1 MGVVGRASDA
11 KLIIA
16 TLAVAVVVIAVGLMV
31 ANIGRFDLGEGG
43 EPLGPEAYAVAEI
56 LAYTLVPIFL
66 FIGLWLVLSGSRRK
80 GARGKASPTGSRS
93 MAGYIALM
101 ALVGAVIIFASL
113 TDGQIIGAPGDGD
126 GDGVDEPEQEEGPVV
141 APDGGQG
148 SLLILGFLI
157 VIAVLGLSM
166 VPRYLRSRPVLASR
180 AAGAMEMRRAKAI
193 VDKAVD
199 DLYAGE
205 DARSVIV
212 RTYQSMSRLVAARLS
227 DSSTL
232 TPRELAAIAE
242 GRFRWPRGPTE
253 ELTVLFEEAWYS
265 DHAMSEEKKER
276 ALRCLGEISTSFHHG
291 GGDGRAAEA
300 VHQLR

>member
-1 MGVVGRASDA
+1 MVGRASDV
-11 KLIIA
+11 KLMIA
-16 TLAVAVVVIAVGLMV
+16 TLAMATVVTAVGLMV

-43 EPLGPEAYAVAEI
+43 EPLGPEAYAVAEV

-80 GARGKASPTGSRS
+80 GAPGKASPRGSRS

-101 ALVGAVIIFASL
+101 ALVGAVMVFASL
-113 TDGQIIGAPGDGD
+113 TDGQIFDSPDEGDEG
-126 GDGVDEPEQEEGPVV
+126 GVVEPDQDDGPVV

-166 VPRYLRSRPVLASR
+166 VPRYLRSRPVLASK
-180 AAGAMEMRRAKAI
+180 AARAMEMRRAKAI
-193 VDKAVD
+193 VDRAVD

-212 RTYQSMSRLVAARLS
+212 RTYQSMSRLVAARLP
-227 DSSTL
+227 DSSAL

-242 GRFRWPRGPTE
+242 GRFGWPRGPTV
-253 ELTVLFEEAWYS
+253 ELTALFEEAWYS

-276 ALRCLGEISTSFHHG
+276 ARGCLGEISTSFHHG
-291 GGDGRAAEA
+291 GGDGRAAKA